1 MTVKQLRAFLA
12 VAQTLS
18 FSMACERL
26 HLSQSALSLAI
37 KSLEAQL
44 GGALFQRT
52 TRHVKLTPEGEAL
65 WPMARQLLADWDDVQ
80 DAMRQRFSLQ
90 QGQVTLASMPAFAG
104 SWLPTMLKDFRQRYP
119 HIAVKVQDVV
129 NEEVIERVRRGQV
142 ELGICFA
149 PPSMDGLKFEPLY
162 LDHFVA
168 AIAPDAPYVA
178 AISQDSAVLPWRD
191 LLSMPMVLLQ
201 RPSSVR
207 EMVERFLKA
216 HHLEAEVAFESHQ
229 LATVGAMVSAGLGGS
244 IVPAFSA
251 AMMRAQGALCYAL
264 PPPALTEP
272 VGLVYSCE
280 TKLSV
285 AAQAIFET
293 LYAWKPFLTTQ
304 LALPALASTPGLPL
318 D

>member
-18 FSMACERL
+18 FSMACDRL

-65 WPMARQLLADWDDVQ
+65 LPMARQLLAEWDDVH

-90 QGQVTLASMPAFAG
+90 QGQVSLASMPAFAG
-104 SWLPTMLKDFRQRYP
+104 SWLPTMLKDFRQRYA
-119 HIAVKVQDVV
+119 HIGVKVQDVV

-149 PPSMDGLKFEPLY
+149 PASMDGLNFEPLY

-168 AIAPDAPYVA
+168 AVSPD
-178 AISQDSAVLPWRD
+178 SKLAVTGRHDATLSWHD
-191 LLSMPMVLLQ
+191 LLSVPLVLLQ

-216 HHLEAEVAFESHQ
+216 HHLEADIAFESHQ
-229 LATVGAMVSAGLGGS
+229 LATVAAMVSADLGAS

-251 AMMRAQGALCYAL
+251 SMMRSQGALCYAL
-264 PPPALTEP
+264 PAPALAEP
-272 VGLVYSCE
+272 VGLVYLRESE
-280 TKLSV
+280 LSV

-293 LYAWKPFLTTQ
+293 LVSWKTFLSVQ
-304 LALPALASTPGLPL
+304 LAPPSQLVESVGPPV
-318 D
+318 

>member
-52 TRHVKLTPEGEAL
+52 TRQVTLTPEGEAL
-65 WPMARQLLADWDDVQ
+65 LPMARQLLAGWDDVQ

-90 QGQVTLASMPAFAG
+90 QGQVSLASMPAFAG

-119 HIAVKVQDVV
+119 HIGVKVQDVV

-149 PPSMDGLKFEPLY
+149 PASMEGLNFEPLY
-162 LDHFVA
+162 LDRFVA
-168 AIAPDAPYVA
+168 AIAPDSELVVTAHHDVA
-178 AISQDSAVLPWRD
+178 TILWRD

-216 HHLEAEVAFESHQ
+216 HHLEADIAFESHQ
-229 LATVGAMVSAGLGGS
+229 LATVAAMVSAGLGGS

-264 PPPALTEP
+264 PLPALAEP
-272 VGLVYSCE
+272 VGLVYLRE
-280 TKLSV
+280 RELSV

-293 LYAWKPFLTTQ
+293 LLSWKPFLESQ
-304 LALPALASTPGLPL
+304 LASP
-318 D
+318 